1 MKAFWKKY
9 REDPD
14 AKAAVR
20 YAERS
25 LCQAQEDLVDAHA
38 KGGESAALARRLKE
52 HNVANHYDAWLCEQF
67 LKYYAEPRPRGD

>member
-9 REDPD
+9 QEDPD

-20 YAERS
+20 YAEGS
-25 LCQAQEDLVDAHA
+25 LCKANEDLIDAHTKA
-38 KGGESAALARRLKE
+38 AESKMVARRLRE

-67 LKYYAEPRPRGD
+67 VKYYAEHRGE